1 MGTSD
6 ISFPCDP
13 AIWQQ
18 FVAGCRKKS
27 VDPGAVLAEFVATRV
42 RAFEREGQRGV
53 ATRSEAWM
61 KRLKDKVSQALAQS
75 RDWSSLRFAMDRH
88 GIAYHPAGGGLIIID
103 ASTGEVLCNA
113 SEAGPGYGDLVRR
126 FDEGFPGHPK
136 PWLAEEAL
144 AKLQEPKAASA

>member
-18 FVAGCRKKS
+18 FVAGCRKKGLW
-27 VDPGAVLAEFVATRV
+27 PEAVLAELVATKV
-42 RAFEREGQRGV
+42 RAFEREDQRGV
-53 ATRSEAWM
+53 ATRSDVWM
-61 KRLKDKVSQALAQS
+61 KRLQGLVAQALANS

-88 GIAYHPAGGGLIIID
+88 GIAYHPAGKGLIVID
-103 ASTGEVLCNA
+103 ASTGEVLCKA
-113 SEAGPGYGDLVRR
+113 SEVGPGYGDLVRR
-126 FDEGFPGHPK
+126 FGQGFPGHPK

-144 AKLQEPKAASA
+144 AATRKPSETAA